1 MTAPA
6 LRAEPALRP
15 GRRRIPRSQRPWRR
29 LRPGLVGSLL
39 LHLGF
44 LALVVLAVMTREKPP
59 EPLPP
64 PSFEVE
70 YQSGAPGR
78 PGDEQGIQQPEQ
90 EAPPPAPEL
99 PPSIPQPAQP
109 PPMPEATAP
118 PAPPLPLPPAPPPP
132 APPRT
137 QFAEPAPA
145 PPTPPPPP
153 ALAEAL
159 PLPPPPPPIPLP
171 REVPRP
177 EPPPPAPPQ
186 TAARPAA
193 PAQRLPGVWMPE
205 ARNLAPATPSA
216 PPGAPRSRLDLSPG
230 PLATLGRNSAEAE
243 ADVRGAQVG
252 PDWRNAFR
260 RWVDEN
266 KRYPASA
273 VEAGHQGRSRV
284 QVIAEPNGKVRSVR
298 LIGPSGSVWLDAG
311 LVSMF
316 RGATLPAFPPGADP
330 NGVTIDF
337 TMRYILIR

>member
-1 MTAPA
+1 VTAPT

-29 LRPGLVGSLL
+29 LRPGLVGSVL
-39 LHLGF
+39 LHIGF
-44 LALVVLAVMTREKPP
+44 LGLVVLAVMTRETPP

-78 PGDEQGIQQPEQ
+78 PGDEQGIRQPEQ
-90 EAPPPAPEL
+90 EAPPPAPEI
-99 PPSIPQPAQP
+99 PPFVPQPAQP

-118 PAPPLPLPPAPPPP
+118 PAPPLPPPVV
-132 APPRT
+132 
-137 QFAEPAPA
+137 
-145 PPTPPPPP
+145 
-153 ALAEAL
+153 AEAL

-177 EPPPPAPPQ
+177 SPPPPAPPQ

-193 PAQRLPGVWMPE
+193 PPQRLPGVWMPE
-205 ARNLAPATPSA
+205 ARNLVPPSPSA

-243 ADVRGAQVG
+243 ADVRGAEVG

-337 TMRYILIR
+337 TMRYILVR